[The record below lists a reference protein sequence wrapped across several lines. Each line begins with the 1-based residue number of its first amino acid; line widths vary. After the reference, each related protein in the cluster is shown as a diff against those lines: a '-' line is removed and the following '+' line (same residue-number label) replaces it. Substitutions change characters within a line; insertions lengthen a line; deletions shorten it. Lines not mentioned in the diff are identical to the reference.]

1 MGRCEGVEVMKKI
14 CQIWLALIA
23 VLLFVA
29 LFTGLWILVQVVI
42 LTPGLLLIPVIVGI
56 IWFTGY
62 ALKKVG

>member
-1 MGRCEGVEVMKKI
+1 MKKI